1 MTNYYVRA
9 HVETLIDVTS
19 MVTQEL
25 RRNINNLSEREKTAL
40 SVIED
45 IHSELIG
52 VRATLRVE
60 EGFKYERV

>member
-1 MTNYYVRA
+1 MMNYYVRA

-45 IHSELIG
+45 IHSELLG
-52 VRATLRVE
+52 ARATLRVE
-60 EGFKYERV
+60 EGFKND

>member
-19 MVTQEL
+19 MITQEL

-45 IHSELIG
+45 VHSELIG

-60 EGFKYERV
+60 EGFKYD